1 MAKTGAAFAV
11 GGAGL
16 LLLWSSVANKG
27 FLMSARDLLQG
38 VQPTAGPTQPFLS
51 SGSTAL
57 SSTDSGSSGAVS
69 AVGGNPESGSV
80 RAQNQAL
87 GKQMAAAYGWST
99 GAEWTALNNVVMHE
113 SGWDSGP
120 GSANPTS
127 DARGIAQKIT
137 GWSPDYQEN
146 NAPQQISWLLSYVK
160 SRYGDPIAA
169 WAHEQEYNWY

>member
-1 MAKTGAAFAV
+1 MAKTGTIYAV
-11 GGAGL
+11 GAAGL
-16 LLLWSSVANKG
+16 LLVWSGVSNKG
-27 FLMSARDLLQG
+27 FLVSLRDVMQG

-51 SGSTAL
+51 DSAVAGTGTDSESGTVQPEGGNPQSGST
-57 SSTDSGSSGAVS
+57 
-69 AVGGNPESGSV
+69 

-87 GKQMAAAYGWST
+87 GKSMAAAYGWGS

-137 GWSPDYQEN
+137 GWSSDYQEN
-146 NAPQQISWLLSYVK
+146 NAAQQIAWLLSYVK
-160 SRYGDPIAA
+160 SRYGNPIAA
-169 WAHEQEYNWY
+169 WAHEKEYNWY